1 MQLVINL
8 TFIYII
14 FSKTRSKAK
23 SGDNPDEGDGSTE
36 QPASRRRK
44 PPALLDTDEF
54 IMFDSLV
61 SGMLL
66 SFKQLIFI
74 Y

>member
-1 MQLVINL
+1 M
-8 TFIYII
+8 

-23 SGDNPDEGDGSTE
+23 SGDNPDEGEGATE

-44 PPALLDTDEF
+44 PAALLDTDEF

-66 SFKQLIFI
+66 SLKQLLKNNKYLLI
-74 Y
+74 YHLLS

>member
-1 MQLVINL
+1 M
-8 TFIYII
+8 

-23 SGDNPDEGDGSTE
+23 SGDNPGEGEGATE

-44 PPALLDTDEF
+44 PAALLDTDEF
-54 IMFDSLV
+54 ITFDSLV

-66 SFKQLIFI
+66 SFKQLLKNNKDLFI
-74 Y
+74 IY